1 MIVRSLILFVLCW
14 QSSFLFA
21 QTADERICDMPSKE
35 CLAWVEEALA
45 HVQSHSM
52 PWYNLKLKQ
61 LDSLMTVK
69 EFKALKNEINA
80 FQESDNL
87 PPVFATYLK
96 IYQAKVLMVE
106 GHKEQAAQLSTLT
119 VEQLQQLNQ
128 VFYSPIRMI
137 MIANVMQDS
146 QQYAQSLR
154 LLEQTKTDFADSK
167 DPYLKLELFGNLG
180 HAYRLL
186 QRFDEALLNYQQS
199 LQFAIELGHEQQIT
213 TLYNHVGRMYQQT
226 NQLEQAEQSFIQA
239 LHHAQLDGH
248 DTTVIGAKINLAYFY
263 AQQMATDKARLL
275 MKDIDPVQIQPHQ
288 KKLWATIEKVLKT
301 EQAVSAQ

>member
-14 QSSFLFA
+14 QLSFSYA
-21 QTADERICDMPSKE
+21 QTVDERVCDMPSKD
-35 CLAWVEEALA
+35 CLDWVGNELA
-45 HVQSHSM
+45 HVQAHSM

-69 EFKALKNEINA
+69 EFKALKNEVTN
-80 FQESDNL
+80 FQESDDL
-87 PPVFATYLK
+87 PPVFALYLK

-106 GHKEQAAQLSTLT
+106 GHKEQAAQLSSLT

-128 VFYSPIRMI
+128 VFYSPLRMI

-146 QQYAQSLR
+146 KQYEQSLS
-154 LLEQTKTDFADSK
+154 LLEQTKTNFEDSK

-186 QRFDEALLNYQQS
+186 QRFDEALFNYQQS

-213 TLYNHVGRMYQQT
+213 TLYNHVARMYQQT
-226 NQLEQAEQSFIQA
+226 NNIAQAEQHFILA
-239 LHHAQLDGH
+239 LDHAQRDGH

-263 AQQMATDKARLL
+263 AQQRAVDKARSL
-275 MKDIDPVQIQPHQ
+275 MKDIDPAHIQPHQ
-288 KKLWATIEKVLKT
+288 QKLWAFIEEALNAD
-301 EQAVSAQ
+301 Q